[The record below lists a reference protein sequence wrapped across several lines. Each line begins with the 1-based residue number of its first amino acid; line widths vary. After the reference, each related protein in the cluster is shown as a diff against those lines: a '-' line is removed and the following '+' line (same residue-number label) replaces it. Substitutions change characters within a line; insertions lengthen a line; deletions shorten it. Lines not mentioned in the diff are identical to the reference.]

1 MKKFIFTSI
10 IDKESD
16 GYYQAFEGYIF
27 VCGKNNINNGNNPY
41 IGLIVME

>member
-1 MKKFIFTSI
+1 MKKFI